1 MQSNEYTMSVPVKVN
16 KLTKVMKSEFLN
28 LEPLSC
34 DSAFMGLGGQRYTV
48 HKAYSADILSGGFLC
63 S

>member
-1 MQSNEYTMSVPVKVN
+1 MQSNAYTMSVPVKVN

-34 DSAFMGLGGQRYTV
+34 DSASWDLWGKGTLYI
-48 HKAYSADILSGGFLC
+48 KPILLIS
-63 S
+63 